1 MLFEVASTKSLDEI
15 DRGLQEAAAR
25 HQFGIITTHN
35 LKETMKKKGVD
46 FEGECLVYEV
56 CNPHKAKKVLET
68 DGSVSTALPCRIS
81 VYRAGDRYR
90 LATLLPTA
98 LMHLFQKPELEPV
111 AQEVETVIKAM
122 IQEAA

>member
-90 LATLLPTA
+90 VATLLPTA
-98 LMHLFQKPELEPV
+98 LMRLFQKPELEPV